1 MKLHIP
7 AVSGTAACGKPAM
20 ESRPTSSWSMSSIY
34 THSIT
39 SSIISPTP
47 DISLTPTSSL
57 TTTTNILL
65 LLIEHLNIND
75 IDYT

>member
-20 ESRPTSSWSMSSIY
+20 ESRPTSSWSI
-34 THSIT
+34 THSI
-39 SSIISPTP
+39 SIISPTP